1 MTSSSSSPPTTSCGF
16 LTTAISSRSQPNNT
30 VTIQFMDA
38 IHDAVR
44 AAAAACG
51 CVLTCVR
58 TKAESSRGEG
68 MDVTSFP
75 PFHLI
80 SLPCNRPVP
89 PRRGR
94 LTHEPI
100 APRFRPC
107 TTRSFLA
114 LFSDQLMGLDI
125 DQLAHF
131 INYCFLVHA
140 RSHGIG
146 EQSGFKFTNLT
157 SAGRDSHGKKL
168 PQWLYDSSLSGAF
181 LLPQKIKKGWFLI
194 VVCKAK

>member
-1 MTSSSSSPPTTSCGF
+1 MTSSSSSLPTTSCGF
-16 LTTAISSRSQPNNT
+16 LTTAISSHSQPNNT

-131 INYCFLVHA
+131 INYCFLVQYDHYSLLYLPEA
-140 RSHGIG
+140 MVLESRVDSNLQTSHLLEGIATERSFH
-146 EQSGFKFTNLT
+146 SLKFQL
-157 SAGRDSHGKKL
+157 R
-168 PQWLYDSSLSGAF
+168 WLYDSSLSVAF
-181 LLPQKIKKGWFLI
+181 LLP
-194 VVCKAK
+194 